1 MLREGIFI
9 AALAALAAAT
19 ASFADE
25 QDLGDKLLQVKGT
38 MDSINGELNSQHAD
52 LSQIKS
58 DLNASSRRSERLD
71 KQILEELKALR
82 RQNQA
87 LIDTNQALIAAAAT
101 SSATHGDKKSSSV
114 LMATPS
120 RNYDF
125 ETPDGKMIFGGE
137 EYVYVKEADA
147 TLAAR
152 VDTGATVSSITA
164 TNISRY
170 ESDGVKM
177 VRFTIEANGRRI
189 DAEAPFIRVTRVRQS
204 SSNGFSYRVVVGL
217 NVKIG
222 NYSVYSEFNLM
233 DRTSMDFP
241 MLLGRS
247 LITDIASVDVSRNYV
262 QKRADPDGLLLI
274 NKDLFTLLQRNGKD
288 PNAEYDA
295 RKALEAGG
303 QIAMPADDFG
313 DNLGTNSK
321 KALPEV
327 SQQMLKDE
335 YTKRLTD
342 AGVSLPADLVPQEKT
357 EESKTENGEDKS
369 KEQQGE

>member
-9 AALAALAAAT
+9 AALAAAT

-222 NYSVYSEFNLM
+222 DYSVYSEFNLM
-233 DRTSMDFP
+233 DRTAMDFP

-274 NKDLFTLLQRNGKD
+274 NKDLFNLLQRNGKD

-303 QIAMPADDFG
+303 QTAMPADDYG

-357 EESKTENGEDKS
+357 EESKVENHEDKS